1 MFNLEIVKSST
12 ATVDYILNL
21 DVICFHSCIFELCIS
36 TVHTP
41 TCTGDV
47 GPEQSLVLFSVA
59 WVNEVGS
66 PVLYLFQVLNVN
78 GLMKAPNGGG
88 VFKDGHHFF

>member
-1 MFNLEIVKSST
+1 MLAADTSWS
-12 ATVDYILNL
+12 
-21 DVICFHSCIFELCIS
+21 
-36 TVHTP
+36 
-41 TCTGDV
+41 
-47 GPEQSLVLFSVA
+47 LFSVV